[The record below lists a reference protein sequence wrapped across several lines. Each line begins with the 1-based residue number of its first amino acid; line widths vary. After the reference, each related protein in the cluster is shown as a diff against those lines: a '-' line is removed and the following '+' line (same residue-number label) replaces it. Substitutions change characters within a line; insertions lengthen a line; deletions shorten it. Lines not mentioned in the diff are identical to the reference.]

1 MENNINNNINF
12 TAKLNVRAL
21 TDNKSRWKNIAAEFE
36 RQTLKL
42 KDDTLV
48 LTNDNELEIAKHY
61 GPKVTT
67 PMSKLQYLLLTNECT
82 EKLMQ
87 LSDEKIAKKL
97 AQILNIFKKEE
108 KIQHASSILYDVSKT
123 KNKNGNTNIDKDL
136 VYKMLDALKL
146 KMRKDTSDSIATD
159 TLLRN
164 GVKEYFSIFS
174 D

>member
-67 PMSKLQYLLLTNECT
+67 PKVGGQAVLGRQ
-82 EKLMQ
+82 
-87 LSDEKIAKKL
+87 
-97 AQILNIFKKEE
+97 
-108 KIQHASSILYDVSKT
+108 
-123 KNKNGNTNIDKDL
+123 
-136 VYKMLDALKL
+136 
-146 KMRKDTSDSIATD
+146 
-159 TLLRN
+159 
-164 GVKEYFSIFS
+164 
-174 D
+174 